1 MVFKDNLGLA
11 ARTVFF
17 LIGLLLLAVAVA
29 TVYHDWPLV
38 VARKASLFGF
48 VLTCLICLPLGIL
61 ILVWAVIGHMKTW
74 RIAPDGIHV
83 RTMSLTHWAREDVLE
98 ADEIADIA
106 VESFN
111 HDEHGR
117 KSAHWVTITTTD
129 GRRHKSPRVYD
140 PMVAEAMRS
149 RIAALKPGRADISA
163 FTP

>member
-1 MVFKDNLGLA
+1 MVLKDNLGIA

-17 LIGLLLLAVAVA
+17 LIGLLLLVVVVA
-29 TVYHDWPLV
+29 TIYHDWPLV
-38 VARKASLFGF
+38 QAHKSSLFGF

-74 RIAPDGIHV
+74 RIATDGVHM
-83 RTMSLTHWAREDVLE
+83 RQMSLTHWAHENILE
-98 ADEIADIA
+98 PAEIADIQ

-117 KSAHWVTITTTD
+117 KSAHWVMITTTD

-140 PMVAEAMRS
+140 PMVAEVMRS
-149 RIAALKPGRADISA
+149 RIAALKPGVADISA